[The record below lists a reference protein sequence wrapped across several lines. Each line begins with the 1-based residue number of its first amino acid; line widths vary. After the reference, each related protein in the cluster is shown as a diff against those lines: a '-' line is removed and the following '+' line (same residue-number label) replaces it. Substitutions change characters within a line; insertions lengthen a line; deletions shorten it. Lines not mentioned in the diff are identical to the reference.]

1 MANGQETVVVIP
13 VVVPPIEVEVTLG
26 VVPVEVRHVAVAV
39 DLRDGTLCRSAIHAT
54 AHRVPSQVQTYIR
67 FASPGCIVFATLYVA
82 ERSAPTV
89 FFFDE
94 PRGTLRTAVTI
105 WTLACAGCGQITR
118 SRDLGFF
125 TCQIEYI

>member
-1 MANGQETVVVIP
+1 MTVANGQETVVVIP

-39 DLRDGTLCRSAIHAT
+39 DLRDGTLCRSAIDAT
-54 AHRVPSQVQTYIR
+54 AHRVLSGLYRIR
-67 FASPGCIVFATLYVA
+67 DPICRRALRTNCL
-82 ERSAPTV
+82 
-89 FFFDE
+89 FFDE